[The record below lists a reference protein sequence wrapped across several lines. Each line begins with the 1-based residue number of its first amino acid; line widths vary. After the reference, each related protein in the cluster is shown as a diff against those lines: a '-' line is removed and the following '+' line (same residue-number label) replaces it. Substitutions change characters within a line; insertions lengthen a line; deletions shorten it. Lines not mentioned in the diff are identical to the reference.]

1 MRKGGDDDEESM
13 RTLPPNAAL
22 PPAVAWPSTVVIADV
37 DSSPRSGPLR
47 DQAAARLRS
56 AEEEIRGIENLQRLI
71 SFSRKGMKKE
81 EERGGVEAAFA
92 RSSLLAFPE
101 RETGAPLY
109 GEGSEGARE
118 RLSLSLT

>member
-1 MRKGGDDDEESM
+1 MLLLHLQHEAQRHAEPQREQEPEAWPWWKRLRKGGDDDEESM

-56 AEEEIRGIENLQRLI
+56 AEEEIRGMADGID
-71 SFSRKGMKKE
+71 FSR
-81 EERGGVEAAFA
+81 
-92 RSSLLAFPE
+92 
-101 RETGAPLY
+101 
-109 GEGSEGARE
+109 
-118 RLSLSLT
+118 

>member
-1 MRKGGDDDEESM
+1 MLPPDDLPPNA
-13 RTLPPNAAL
+13 LPPNAAVI
-22 PPAVAWPSTVVIADV
+22 ARCAWPSMVVV
-37 DSSPRSGPLR
+37 DAESSPRSGPLR